1 MIRPRTLEGM
11 SFSASATGP
20 LRGPLPC
27 LPSSIPTGSA
37 TASTRSCRRW
47 VCQHVAQPQ
56 GFIKTHKN
64 EAKLKKHD
72 TDAMR
77 QERRAL
83 WHSVP
88 NLHIVGECIES
99 VRIRC
104 RHLVLVMIHC
114 HLSFQQVMSSVDCQD
129 IAGVLTLPCCNY
141 FAIQQQ
147 FMTQKPTMEFADPGI
162 WSEKN
167 TVRLWIRPLLVWG
180 DDYTQTP
187 GDACVLPL
195 PIPCGRLVS
204 ALEMKEEELGKEVE
218 AAGEVIAVRK
228 FGKKLTFLFV
238 NTSNVY
244 YTASDD
250 SYAYYD
256 TDSYDDNNAC
266 RNACVIVMKLEVV
279 AINGMNR
286 SIPTMRRRPTSD
298 CSVWCPN

>member
-1 MIRPRTLEGM
+1 M
-11 SFSASATGP
+11 
-20 LRGPLPC
+20 
-27 LPSSIPTGSA
+27 
-37 TASTRSCRRW
+37 
-47 VCQHVAQPQ
+47 
-56 GFIKTHKN
+56 
-64 EAKLKKHD
+64 KLKKHD

-83 WHSVP
+83 WHSVS
-88 NLHIVGECIES
+88 NLYIVGECIQN
-99 VRIRC
+99 VRIQC

-141 FAIQQQ
+141 FAIQQK
-147 FMTQKPTMEFADPGI
+147 FMTQLPTMEFKDPGI

-167 TVRLWIRPLLVWG
+167 TVRLWIQPSLVWG
-180 DDYTQTP
+180 DDYSPVPEDT
-187 GDACVLPL
+187 CVLPL

-204 ALEMKEEELGKEVE
+204 ALELKEEEVGKEVE

-228 FGKKLTFLFV
+228 FGKKLTFVFLT
-238 NTSNVY
+238 TSNVY

-266 RNACVIVMKLEVV
+266 RNARVIVMKLEVIV
-279 AINGMNR
+279 GGEVNR
-286 SIPTMRRRPTSD
+286 SILITRRRRTSD
-298 CSVWCPN
+298 CSTW